1 MLMKAKNVF
10 DLLKATCQTWYEHE
24 AYRLGAALSY
34 YLAFSLA
41 PILIVVV
48 ALASLVYGESAAQGR
63 LVEQIETTVG
73 AQLAKT
79 IEEILSQSRAT
90 GSGTLAT
97 VVSITMLLFS
107 ATAVFA
113 ELHNALDT
121 LWDVRPK
128 SGRGWWGVVKVRF
141 WSFMLVL
148 VVGALLLA
156 SLAVSAVVSNFFPSG
171 MWRVANVM
179 VSLGL
184 ITVFVATIYKILPDV
199 ILTWWDVWV
208 GAAATAILFTLG
220 KYLIGLYLGKVSL
233 TSPYGVAG
241 SLAIILLWVYYSS
254 QVLLFGAAFTKV
266 YANKY
271 GKPMTRAHKAE
282 PLTEPARAR
291 QGMATP
297 SQS

>member
-1 MLMKAKNVF
+1 MKAKDVF
-10 DLLKATCQTWYEHE
+10 ELLKATVRTWYEHR

-41 PILIVVV
+41 PVLIVVV

-73 AQLAKT
+73 PQLAKT
-79 IEEILSQSRAT
+79 IQEILSQSRAS
-90 GSGTLAT
+90 GSGTLIT
-97 VVSITMLLFS
+97 VVSITVLLFS
-107 ATAVFA
+107 TTAVFA

-128 SGRGWWGVVKVRF
+128 PGRGWWGVMKDRF

-148 VVGALLLA
+148 VVGAMLLA
-156 SLAVSAVVSNFFPSG
+156 SLAVSAVVSKFFPSG
-171 MWRVANVM
+171 TWRVADVM

-208 GAAATAILFTLG
+208 GAAVTAVLFTLG
-220 KYLIGLYLGKVSL
+220 KFLIGLYLAKVSL

-254 QVLLFGAAFTKV
+254 QVLLFGAAFTQV

-271 GKPMTRAHKAE
+271 GKPMTRADKAE

-291 QGMATP
+291 QGHGR
-297 SQS
+297 SKRL